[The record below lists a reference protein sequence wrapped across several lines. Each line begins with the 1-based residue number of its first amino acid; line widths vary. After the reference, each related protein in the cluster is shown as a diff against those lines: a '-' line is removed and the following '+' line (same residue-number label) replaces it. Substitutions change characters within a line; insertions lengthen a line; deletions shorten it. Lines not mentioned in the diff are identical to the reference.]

1 LIFFRNIKLKKYVKV
16 TNNVRVSV
24 IPIYLGQGFIRD
36 RRVSGESFS
45 RNDFIKS
52 RHYWQ
57 YHITIENLSNEP
69 LELIERLW
77 YIYEDNENE
86 EGDSNEGSLKRVAG
100 RGVVGK
106 HPILFNETQPFKVEF
121 HLSSLFYL
129 LLVHIDIGHLNWQ
142 GTHVG
147 QVYLRKSSRWT
158 ARGSFRAQI

>member
-1 LIFFRNIKLKKYVKV
+1 M
-16 TNNVRVSV
+16 

-36 RRVSGESFS
+36 RRISGESFS

-106 HPILFNETQPFKVEF
+106 HPILFNQTQPFKVEF
-121 HLSSLFYL
+121 LQLKLLYL
-129 LLVHIDIGHLNWQ
+129 ILP
-142 GTHVG
+142 
-147 QVYLRKSSRWT
+147 
-158 ARGSFRAQI
+158 